1 MNISDHKET
10 AGKTNPEKLKNRI
23 RESLR
28 KSPEKTAKRVKQ
40 AGTQSRRARE
50 YAGILSRMVQYDTT
64 SHPYSDA
71 HPAAVQ
77 LERYHGYHRLL
88 EVLFPLVHEMLEKT
102 DLEGSL
108 LYCWKGKNHER
119 PIVLMGHQDVVP
131 VTDAEWKYPPFSG
144 MGHRRAFESKK
155 SVIIKKDFV
164 PCFTKTMLLY
174 FLCAQALSCLFVC
187 KIRETV

>member
-1 MNISDHKET
+1 MNISDHKKT
-10 AGKTNPEKLKNRI
+10 FGKAYPEKLKNQI
-23 RESLR
+23 QKSFR
-28 KSPEKTAKRVKQ
+28 KSTEKTAKRVKQ

-64 SHPYSDA
+64 SYPFSKE

-88 EVLFPLVHEMLEKT
+88 EELFPLVHEMLEKT

-131 VTDAEWKYPPFSG
+131 VTDADWKYPPFSG
-144 MGHRRAFESKK
+144 KITGGKVWGRGSVDTSPSAYLPPPAFPGCLRKTTCLPRR
-155 SVIIKKDFV
+155 
-164 PCFTKTMLLY
+164 
-174 FLCAQALSCLFVC
+174 
-187 KIRETV
+187 